1 MSAQKSYFRRYWLFV
16 LIFVLALVTVFSY
29 AYWDSL
35 QESDDIRDITIGEGV
50 TLSINKVVDLKKG
63 TLVPEEAVLKEG
75 DVTEVVYKYTVSLD
89 KDDKEILEPLNLVV
103 ECTNKAIGNNEDLG
117 DFFNVTITPDS
128 KTIQN
133 SSVKVTV
140 KVTLNAP
147 TTKFEYY
154 QIAGKQLSFTLNFT
168 ASKQK

>member
-1 MSAQKSYFRRYWLFV
+1 MSAQKSYFRRYWPFV

-35 QESDDIRDITIGEGV
+35 EKSDDIDDITIGEGV
-50 TLSINKVVDLKKG
+50 TLSFNKVVVLEG

-89 KDDKEILEPLNLVV
+89 KEILEALNLVV
-103 ECTNKAIGNNEDLG
+103 ECTNKAIDNNEALG

-128 KTIQN
+128 TTIQN
-133 SSVKVTV
+133 SSVEVTV

-147 TTKFEYY
+147 ATKAEYD
-154 QIAGKQLSFTLNFT
+154 QIAGKPLSFTLNFT
-168 ASKQK
+168 ASKQE

>member
-1 MSAQKSYFRRYWLFV
+1 MSAQKSYFRRYWPFV

-35 QESDDIRDITIGEGV
+35 QESIDDDDITIGEGV
-50 TLSINKVVDLKKG
+50 TLSINKVVVLEG

-89 KDDKEILEPLNLVV
+89 KKISEELNLVV
-103 ECTNKAIGNNEDLG
+103 ECTNKAIDNNEALG

-128 KTIQN
+128 TTIQN
-133 SSVKVTV
+133 SSVEVTV

-147 TTKFEYY
+147 TTKDEYD

-168 ASKQK
+168 ASK

>member
-1 MSAQKSYFRRYWLFV
+1 MSAQKSYFRRYWPFV

-35 QESDDIRDITIGEGV
+35 QESDDIDDITIGEGV
-50 TLSINKVVDLKKG
+50 TLSINKVVDLEG

-89 KDDKEILEPLNLVV
+89 KEILEALNLVV
-103 ECTNKAIGNNEDLG
+103 ECTNKAIDNNEALG
-117 DFFNVTITPDS
+117 DFFTVTITPNS
-128 KTIQN
+128 TTIQN
-133 SSVKVTV
+133 SSVEVTV

-147 TTKFEYY
+147 ATEGEYD

-168 ASKQK
+168 ASK

>member
-1 MSAQKSYFRRYWLFV
+1 MSAQKSYFRRYWPFV

-35 QESDDIRDITIGEGV
+35 QESDDIDDITIGEGV
-50 TLSINKVVDLKKG
+50 TLSINKVVDLEV

-103 ECTNKAIGNNEDLG
+103 ECTNKAIGNNEALG

-128 KTIQN
+128 TTIQN
-133 SSVKVTV
+133 SSVEVTV

-147 TTKFEYY
+147 TTKAEYD
-154 QIAGKQLSFTLNFT
+154 QIAGKPLSFTLNFT
-168 ASKQK
+168 ASKQE

>member
-1 MSAQKSYFRRYWLFV
+1 MSAQKSYFRRYWPFV

-35 QESDDIRDITIGEGV
+35 QESGDIDDITIGEGV
-50 TLSINKVVDLKKG
+50 TLSINKVVVLEG

-103 ECTNKAIGNNEDLG
+103 ECTNKAIDNNEALG

-128 KTIQN
+128 TTIQN
-133 SSVKVTV
+133 SSVEVTV

-147 TTKFEYY
+147 TTKAEYD
-154 QIAGKQLSFTLNFT
+154 QIAGKPLSFTLNFT
-168 ASKQK
+168 ASKQE

>member
-1 MSAQKSYFRRYWLFV
+1 MSAQKSYFRRYWPFV

-35 QESDDIRDITIGEGV
+35 QESGDIDDITIGEGV
-50 TLSINKVVDLKKG
+50 TLSINKVVYLEG
-63 TLVPEEAVLKEG
+63 TLVPEEAVLKAG

-89 KDDKEILEPLNLVV
+89 KEILEEEELNLVV
-103 ECTNKAIGNNEDLG
+103 ECTNKAIDDNEDLG
-117 DFFNVTITPDS
+117 DFFNVTITPNS
-128 KTIQN
+128 TTIQN
-133 SSVKVTV
+133 SSVEITV

-147 TTKFEYY
+147 ATKAEYD

-168 ASKQK
+168 ASKQE

>member
-35 QESDDIRDITIGEGV
+35 QESDDIRDITIGKGV
-50 TLSINKVVDLKKG
+50 TLSIDKVVDLKKG

-89 KDDKEILEPLNLVV
+89 KKISEPLNLVV
-103 ECTNKAIGNNEDLG
+103 ECTNKAIGNNPDLG
-117 DFFNVTITPDS
+117 KFFKVTITPDS
-128 KTIQN
+128 TTIQN
-133 SSVKVTV
+133 SSVEVMV
-140 KVTLNAP
+140 KVTLSGPIPKA
-147 TTKFEYY
+147 EYH

>member
-1 MSAQKSYFRRYWLFV
+1 MSAQKSYFRRYWPFV

-35 QESDDIRDITIGEGV
+35 QESDDIDDITIGEGV
-50 TLSINKVVDLKKG
+50 TLSINKVVNLEG

-89 KDDKEILEPLNLVV
+89 KEILEALNLVV
-103 ECTNKAIGNNEDLG
+103 ECTNKAIDNNEDLG

-128 KTIQN
+128 TTIQN
-133 SSVKVTV
+133 SSVEITV

-147 TTKFEYY
+147 ATKAEYD
-154 QIAGKQLSFTLNFT
+154 QIKGKQLSFTLNFT
-168 ASKQK
+168 ASKQE

>member
-1 MSAQKSYFRRYWLFV
+1 MSAQKSYFRRYWPFV

-35 QESDDIRDITIGEGV
+35 QESDDIDDITIGEGV
-50 TLSINKVVDLKKG
+50 TLSINKEVDLEG

-89 KDDKEILEPLNLVV
+89 KEILEALNLVV
-103 ECTNKAIGNNEDLG
+103 ECTNKAIDNNEALG

-128 KTIQN
+128 TTIQN
-133 SSVKVTV
+133 SSVEVTV

-147 TTKFEYY
+147 TTPGEYD
-154 QIAGKQLSFTLNFT
+154 QIKGQQLSFTLNFT
-168 ASKQK
+168 ASKQE

>member
-1 MSAQKSYFRRYWLFV
+1 MSAQKSYFRRYWPFV

-35 QESDDIRDITIGEGV
+35 EKSDDIDDITIGEGV
-50 TLSINKVVDLKKG
+50 TLSINKVVVFEG

-89 KDDKEILEPLNLVV
+89 KEISKALNLDV
-103 ECTNKAIGNNEDLG
+103 ECTNKAIDGNEALG
-117 DFFNVTITPDS
+117 HLFTVTITPDLPT
-128 KTIQN
+128 TIQN
-133 SSVKVTV
+133 SPVEVTV

-147 TTKFEYY
+147 TEDEYD
-154 QIAGKQLSFTLNFT
+154 QIAGQQLSFTLNFT
-168 ASKQK
+168 ASKQE

>member
-1 MSAQKSYFRRYWLFV
+1 MSAQKSYFRRYWPFV

-35 QESDDIRDITIGEGV
+35 QESDDIDDITIGEGV
-50 TLSINKVVDLKKG
+50 TLSINKVVDLEG

-89 KDDKEILEPLNLVV
+89 KEILERLNLVV
-103 ECTNKAIGNNEDLG
+103 ECTNKAIDNNEALG
-117 DFFNVTITPDS
+117 DFFTVTITPDLPT
-128 KTIQN
+128 TIQN
-133 SSVKVTV
+133 SSVEVTV

-147 TTKFEYY
+147 ATKAEYD

-168 ASKQK
+168 ASKQE

>member
-1 MSAQKSYFRRYWLFV
+1 MSAQKSYFRRYWPFV

-35 QESDDIRDITIGEGV
+35 QESDDIDDITIGEGV
-50 TLSINKVVDLKKG
+50 TLSINKVVDLEG

-89 KDDKEILEPLNLVV
+89 KEILEALNLVV
-103 ECTNKAIGNNEDLG
+103 ECTNKAIGNNEALG
-117 DFFNVTITPDS
+117 DFFNVTITPNS
-128 KTIQN
+128 TTIQN
-133 SSVKVTV
+133 SSVEVTV

-147 TTKFEYY
+147 ATKAEYD

-168 ASKQK
+168 ASKQE

>member
-1 MSAQKSYFRRYWLFV
+1 MSAQKSYFRRYWPFV

-35 QESDDIRDITIGEGV
+35 QESDDIDDITIGEGV
-50 TLSINKVVDLKKG
+50 TLSINKVVDLEG

-89 KDDKEILEPLNLVV
+89 KKIKEPLNLVV
-103 ECTNKAIGNNEDLG
+103 ECTNKAIDNNEALG

-128 KTIQN
+128 TTIQN
-133 SSVKVTV
+133 SSVEVTV

-147 TTKFEYY
+147 ATKAEYD

-168 ASKQK
+168 ASK

>member
-1 MSAQKSYFRRYWLFV
+1 MSAQKSYFRRYWPFV

-35 QESDDIRDITIGEGV
+35 QESIDDDDITIGEGV
-50 TLSINKVVDLKKG
+50 TLSINKVVYLEG
-63 TLVPEEAVLKEG
+63 TLVPEEAVLKAG

-89 KDDKEILEPLNLVV
+89 KEISEELNLVV
-103 ECTNKAIGNNEDLG
+103 ECTNKAIDNNEALG
-117 DFFNVTITPDS
+117 DFFNVTITPNS
-128 KTIQN
+128 TTIQN
-133 SSVKVTV
+133 SSVEVTV

-147 TTKFEYY
+147 ANKDDYD

-168 ASKQK
+168 ASKQE

>member
-1 MSAQKSYFRRYWLFV
+1 MSAQKSYFRRYWPFV

-35 QESDDIRDITIGEGV
+35 QESDDIDDITIGEGV
-50 TLSINKVVDLKKG
+50 TLSINKVVYLEG
-63 TLVPEEAVLKEG
+63 TLVPEEAVLKAG

-103 ECTNKAIGNNEDLG
+103 ECTNKAIDNNEALG

-128 KTIQN
+128 TTIQN
-133 SSVKVTV
+133 SSVEVTV

-147 TTKFEYY
+147 TTKAEYD
-154 QIAGKQLSFTLNFT
+154 QIAGKPLSFTLNFT
-168 ASKQK
+168 ASKQE

>member
-1 MSAQKSYFRRYWLFV
+1 MSAQKSYFRRYWPFV

-35 QESDDIRDITIGEGV
+35 QESDDIDDITIGEGV
-50 TLSINKVVDLKKG
+50 TLSINKEVDLEG

-103 ECTNKAIGNNEDLG
+103 ECTNKAIDNSEALGN
-117 DFFNVTITPDS
+117 FFNVTITPDS
-128 KTIQN
+128 TTIQN
-133 SSVKVTV
+133 SSVEVTV

-147 TTKFEYY
+147 ETKAEYD

-168 ASKQK
+168 ASK

>member
-1 MSAQKSYFRRYWLFV
+1 MSAQKSYFRRYWPFV

-35 QESDDIRDITIGEGV
+35 QESDDIDDITIGEGV
-50 TLSINKVVDLKKG
+50 TLSINKVVDLKG

-89 KDDKEILEPLNLVV
+89 KKISEPLNLVV
-103 ECTNKAIGNNEDLG
+103 ECTNKAIGNNTDLG
-117 DFFNVTITPDS
+117 DFFNVTITPNS
-128 KTIQN
+128 TTIQN
-133 SSVKVTV
+133 SSVEVTV

-147 TTKFEYY
+147 ETPAEYD
-154 QIAGKQLSFTLNFT
+154 QIASKQLSFTLNFT
-168 ASKQK
+168 ASK

>member
-1 MSAQKSYFRRYWLFV
+1 MSAQKSYFRRYWPFV

-35 QESDDIRDITIGEGV
+35 QESDDIDDITIGEGV
-50 TLSINKVVDLKKG
+50 TLSINKVVDLEG

-89 KDDKEILEPLNLVV
+89 KEILEALNLVV
-103 ECTNKAIGNNEDLG
+103 ECTNKAIDNKEALG

-128 KTIQN
+128 TTIQN
-133 SSVKVTV
+133 SSVEVTV

-147 TTKFEYY
+147 ATKAEYD

-168 ASKQK
+168 ASK

>member
-1 MSAQKSYFRRYWLFV
+1 MSAQKSYFRRYWPFV

-35 QESDDIRDITIGEGV
+35 QESDDIDDITIGEGV
-50 TLSINKVVDLKKG
+50 TLSINKVVYLEG

-89 KDDKEILEPLNLVV
+89 KEILEALNLVV
-103 ECTNKAIGNNEDLG
+103 ECTNKAIDNNEALG

-128 KTIQN
+128 TTIQN
-133 SSVKVTV
+133 SSVEVTV

-147 TTKFEYY
+147 ATKAEYD

-168 ASKQK
+168 ASKQE

>member
-1 MSAQKSYFRRYWLFV
+1 MSAQKSYFRRYWPFV

-50 TLSINKVVDLKKG
+50 TLSINKVVVLEG
-63 TLVPEEAVLKEG
+63 TLVPEEAVLKPG

-89 KDDKEILEPLNLVV
+89 KEISEEEELNLVV
-103 ECTNKAIGNNEDLG
+103 ECTNKAIGDKEALG
-117 DFFNVTITPDS
+117 DFFKVTIIPDS
-128 KTIQN
+128 PTIKN
-133 SSVKVTV
+133 SPVEVTV

-147 TTKFEYY
+147 ATEYD
-154 QIAGKQLSFTLNFT
+154 QIKGKKLSFTLNFT
-168 ASKQK
+168 ASKQE

>member
-1 MSAQKSYFRRYWLFV
+1 M
-16 LIFVLALVTVFSY
+16 
-29 AYWDSL
+29 
-35 QESDDIRDITIGEGV
+35 
-50 TLSINKVVDLKKG
+50 TLSINKVVDLEG

-89 KDDKEILEPLNLVV
+89 KEILEALNLVV
-103 ECTNKAIGNNEDLG
+103 ECTNKAIDNKEALG

-128 KTIQN
+128 TTIQN
-133 SSVKVTV
+133 SSVEVTV

-147 TTKFEYY
+147 ATKAEYD

-168 ASKQK
+168 ASKQE

>member
-1 MSAQKSYFRRYWLFV
+1 MSAQKSYFRRYWPFV

-35 QESDDIRDITIGEGV
+35 QESDDIDDITIGEGV
-50 TLSINKVVDLKKG
+50 TLSIKKVVDSEG

-89 KDDKEILEPLNLVV
+89 KEILEALNLVV
-103 ECTNKAIGNNEDLG
+103 ECTNKAIDNNEALG

-128 KTIQN
+128 TTIQN
-133 SSVKVTV
+133 SSVEVTV

-147 TTKFEYY
+147 ATKAEYD

-168 ASKQK
+168 ASK

>member
-1 MSAQKSYFRRYWLFV
+1 MSAQKSYFRRYWPFV

-35 QESDDIRDITIGEGV
+35 QESDDIDDITIGEGV
-50 TLSINKVVDLKKG
+50 TLSINKEVDLEG

-89 KDDKEILEPLNLVV
+89 KEILEALNLVV
-103 ECTNKAIGNNEDLG
+103 ECTNKAIGNNEALG
-117 DFFNVTITPDS
+117 DFFNVTITPNS
-128 KTIQN
+128 TTIQN
-133 SSVKVTV
+133 SSVEVTV

-147 TTKFEYY
+147 ATKAEYD
-154 QIAGKQLSFTLNFT
+154 QIAGKPLSFTLNFT
-168 ASKQK
+168 ASKQE

>member
-1 MSAQKSYFRRYWLFV
+1 MSAQKSYFRRYWPFV

-35 QESDDIRDITIGEGV
+35 QESDDIDDITIGEGV
-50 TLSINKVVDLKKG
+50 TLSINKEVDLEG

-89 KDDKEILEPLNLVV
+89 KEILEALNLVV
-103 ECTNKAIGNNEDLG
+103 ECTNKAIDNNEALG
-117 DFFNVTITPDS
+117 DFFNVTITPNS
-128 KTIQN
+128 TTIQN
-133 SSVKVTV
+133 SSVEVTV

-147 TTKFEYY
+147 TTKDEYD

-168 ASKQK
+168 ASK

>member
-1 MSAQKSYFRRYWLFV
+1 MSAQKSYFRRYWPFV

-35 QESDDIRDITIGEGV
+35 QESDDIDDITIGEGV
-50 TLSINKVVDLKKG
+50 TLSINKVVYLEG

-89 KDDKEILEPLNLVV
+89 KEILEALNLVV
-103 ECTNKAIGNNEDLG
+103 ECTNKAIDNKEALG
-117 DFFNVTITPDS
+117 DFFNVTITPNS
-128 KTIQN
+128 TTIQN
-133 SSVKVTV
+133 SSVEVTV

-147 TTKFEYY
+147 ATKAEYD
-154 QIAGKQLSFTLNFT
+154 QIAGKPLSFTLNFT
-168 ASKQK
+168 ASKQE

>member
-1 MSAQKSYFRRYWLFV
+1 MSAQKSYFRRYWPFV

-35 QESDDIRDITIGEGV
+35 QESDDIDDITIGEGV
-50 TLSINKVVDLKKG
+50 TLSINKEVDLEG

-89 KDDKEILEPLNLVV
+89 KEILEALNLVV
-103 ECTNKAIGNNEDLG
+103 ECTNKAIDNNEALS
-117 DFFNVTITPDS
+117 DFFNVTITPNS
-128 KTIQN
+128 TTIQN
-133 SSVKVTV
+133 SSVEITV

-147 TTKFEYY
+147 ATKDEYD

-168 ASKQK
+168 ASK

>member
-1 MSAQKSYFRRYWLFV
+1 MSAQKSYFRRYWPFV

-35 QESDDIRDITIGEGV
+35 EKSDDIDDITIGEGV
-50 TLSINKVVDLKKG
+50 TLSINKVVVLEG

-89 KDDKEILEPLNLVV
+89 KEISEPLNLVV

-117 DFFNVTITPDS
+117 HLFNVTITPDLPT
-128 KTIQN
+128 TIQN
-133 SSVKVTV
+133 SSVEVTV

-147 TTKFEYY
+147 ATKAEYD

-168 ASKQK
+168 ASK